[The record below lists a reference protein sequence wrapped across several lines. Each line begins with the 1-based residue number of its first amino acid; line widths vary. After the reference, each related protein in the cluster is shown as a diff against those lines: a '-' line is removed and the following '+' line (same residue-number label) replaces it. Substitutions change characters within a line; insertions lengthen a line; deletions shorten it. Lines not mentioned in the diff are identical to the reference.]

1 MALVQDAG
9 CLSLWCFLLVLK
21 LNKQTI
27 RFWGKSHFRELM
39 VRIAWPRCLQAR
51 LELLHRLWEKI
62 ERRVVKYVI
71 PPLLEREERMRLER
85 LRMLAVEESNL
96 ALKRVRLEVEELIS
110 TRVDNDCTSLPS
122 SGS

>member
-1 MALVQDAG
+1 
-9 CLSLWCFLLVLK
+9 
-21 LNKQTI
+21 
-27 RFWGKSHFRELM
+27 M

-110 TRVDNDCTSLPS
+110 TRVDNDGRAKAGALPSLPQAPDMLFS
-122 SGS
+122 CLLSD